1 MALVTCDLGGVIGAS
16 GAEVAGAGSTTAGA
30 GAATGAAEAGA
41 AAAAGLFLAAFGVD
55 VPFAGA
61 FFAGSFFADAFLVR
75 FLVAA
80 AFAMARVPS
89 EFPALRPQR
98 RMVNL

>member
-41 AAAAGLFLAAFGVD
+41 AAAACLFLAALGADVFRAD
-55 VPFAGA
+55 VPFAVA
-61 FFAGSFFADAFLVR
+61 FFAGS

-89 EFPALRPQR
+89 EFATLRPQR